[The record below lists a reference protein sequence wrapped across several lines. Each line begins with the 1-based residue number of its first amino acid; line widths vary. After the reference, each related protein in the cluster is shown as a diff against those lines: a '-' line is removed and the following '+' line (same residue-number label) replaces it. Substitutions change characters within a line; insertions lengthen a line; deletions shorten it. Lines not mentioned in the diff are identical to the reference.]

1 MASASRVRRPVDD
14 SKARILDAAER
25 LLIEG
30 GPLAVQVR
38 AVAALVGMTDAGVSH
53 HFGTR
58 DELLVALL
66 RHGSRR
72 LREAVDDVVHSWVD
86 DSGAVESLVQSIA
99 ALYRDRYGELA
110 IALHSA
116 GWRAEGKGM
125 LDPVVNALHA
135 AQTRREDGASL
146 MDTRLAV
153 AALHQALA
161 IDPVYGA
168 SFRRSAGIAS
178 STAQRADP
186 QLRWWTKTL
195 VQVLGLEVARG
206 TDHDSQ

>member
-1 MASASRVRRPVDD
+1 MAPTSRVRRPAAD

-30 GPLAVQVR
+30 GPMAVQVR
-38 AVAALVGMTDAGVSH
+38 AVATLVGMTDAGVSH

-66 RHGSRR
+66 HHGSRR
-72 LREAVDDVVHSWVD
+72 LRGAVDDVVRSWVD
-86 DSGAVESLVQSIA
+86 DSGAVEALVQSIA
-99 ALYRDRYGELA
+99 ALYRNRYGELA

-116 GWRAEGKGM
+116 GWRNEGKGM
-125 LDPVVNALHA
+125 LDPVVKALHA
-135 AQTRREDGASL
+135 ARTSRDKGASL
-146 MDTRLAV
+146 MDTCLAV

-168 SFRRSAGIAS
+168 SFRRSAGIAG

-186 QLRWWTKTL
+186 QLEWWTKTL
-195 VQVLGLEVARG
+195 IQVLGLQ
-206 TDHDSQ
+206 SP

>member
-1 MASASRVRRPVDD
+1 MASASKVRRPPGD

-30 GPLAVQVR
+30 GPMAVQVR
-38 AVAALVGMTDAGVSH
+38 AVAARVGMTDAGVSH

-72 LREAVDDVVHSWVD
+72 LREAVDNVVHSWVG
-86 DSGAVESLVQSIA
+86 DSGAVEALVQSIA

-116 GWRAEGKGM
+116 GWRNEGKGM

-135 AQTRREDGASL
+135 ARTRRDEGASL

-178 STAQRADP
+178 STARRVGP
-186 QLRWWTKTL
+186 QLEWWTSTL
-195 VQVLGLEVARG
+195 VQTLGLE
-206 TDHDSQ
+206 SP

>member
-1 MASASRVRRPVDD
+1 MASAARVRRPAAD
-14 SKARILDAAER
+14 SKARILDAAEQV
-25 LLIEG
+25 LIED
-30 GPLAVQVR
+30 GPMAVQVR

-72 LREAVDDVVHSWVD
+72 LRAAVDEVVNSWVD
-86 DSGAVESLVQSIA
+86 DSGAVEALVQSIA

-116 GWRAEGKGM
+116 GWRNEGKGM
-125 LDPVVNALHA
+125 LDPVVTALHA
-135 AQTRREDGASL
+135 ARSRRDEDASL

-161 IDPVYGA
+161 IDSVYGA
-168 SFRRSAGIAS
+168 SFRRSAGISS
-178 STAQRADP
+178 STAQRVGP
-186 QLRWWTKTL
+186 QLEWWTKTL
-195 VQVLGLEVARG
+195 VRVLGLE
-206 TDHDSQ
+206 SP

>member
-1 MASASRVRRPVDD
+1 MASASRVRRPAAD

-30 GPLAVQVR
+30 GPMAVQVR

-66 RHGSRR
+66 HHGSRR
-72 LREAVDDVVHSWVD
+72 LRDAVDDVVHSWVD
-86 DSGAVESLVQSIA
+86 DSGAVEALVQSIA
-99 ALYRDRYGELA
+99 ALYRNRYGELA
-110 IALHSA
+110 IALYSA
-116 GWRAEGKGM
+116 GWRSEGKGM
-125 LDPVVNALHA
+125 LDPVVNALHSA
-135 AQTRREDGASL
+135 RTRRDEGASL

-168 SFRRSAGIAS
+168 SFRRSAGIAR
-178 STAQRADP
+178 STAQRVDP
-186 QLRWWTKTL
+186 QLEWWTKTL
-195 VQVLGLEVARG
+195 IQALGLESR
-206 TDHDSQ
+206 